1 MKEDKIYGNLF
12 FFDKSWWIFLE
23 HFGGNVIFD
32 FLLPLTV
39 KFLDK
44 STKMSNIFF
53 NEFTNRKLKNSQKIL
68 EL

>member
-1 MKEDKIYGNLF
+1 MEIF
-12 FFDKSWWIFLE
+12 FLDNSWWIFLG

-39 KFLDK
+39 NFLEK

>member
-1 MKEDKIYGNLF
+1 MEIF
-12 FFDKSWWIFLE
+12 FWTILGGFFLE

-32 FLLPLTV
+32 FLLPSTV
-39 KFLDK
+39 KCLEK

-53 NEFTNRKLKNSQKIL
+53 NEFTNIKLKNSQKIL

>member
-1 MKEDKIYGNLF
+1 MKEDKLYGNLF
-12 FFDKSWWIFLE
+12 FGQFLVDFFLE

-39 KFLDK
+39 NFLEN

>member
-12 FFDKSWWIFLE
+12 FWTNLGGFFLE

-32 FLLPLTV
+32 FLLPSTV
-39 KFLDK
+39 KCLEK